1 MNAQARGD
9 DGMAAVFVAV
19 LLIALLALVALAV
32 DAGALYAERREL
44 QSGADAAVL
53 AIAEDCGKGLPCDNG
68 TAMAT
73 AETYADANA
82 RDLLAGVDELALDTS
97 AQTVRVITRTEEAGG
112 ATIFAPFFAQVI
124 GFPGTKV
131 RAHAAALWGYPVGG
145 ATIPIILSDCEWDKL
160 DKDPAGGYDEYTFFF
175 HDGKLTP
182 DCPSASVN
190 PGHDADG
197 DGRLPGGFGWL
208 DTGGDDCVADVLYDA
223 WVGADPGASPSNG
236 CSPDHFFNEIYLQE
250 VTIPWYDDYDGTG
263 GHGANGG
270 YFVSG
275 IGGFF
280 VTGYNFGGLY
290 KAPSA
295 ASAPCKGDKRCIRG
309 HYTPITD
316 TEGPVGGQ
324 DRGVLIVR
332 LTE

>member
-53 AIAEDCGKGLPCDNG
+53 AVAEDCGQGLPCDNA

-73 AETYADANA
+73 ADRYADANA

-97 AQTVRVITRTEEAGG
+97 AQTVRVITRTEQAGG
-112 ATIFAPFFAQVI
+112 STIFAPFFAQVI
-124 GFPGTKV
+124 GFPGAKV
-131 RAHAAALWGYPVGG
+131 RAHAAALWGYPLGG
-145 ATIPIILSDCEWDKL
+145 GTIPIILSDCEWGKL
-160 DKDPAGGYDEYTFFF
+160 DKDPAGGYDEMTFYF
-175 HDGKLTP
+175 HDGKLATEC
-182 DCPSASVN
+182 DFASVN
-190 PGHDADG
+190 PGVDADG
-197 DGRLPGGFGWL
+197 DGKLPGGFGWL
-208 DTGGDDCVADVLYDA
+208 DTGGDDCVADVIYDA
-223 WVGADPGASPSNG
+223 WIGADPGASVSNG
-236 CSPDHFFNEIYLQE
+236 CSPAYFNSQIYLNE
-250 VTIPWYDDYDGTG
+250 VKVPWYDNYDGVG

-270 YFVSG
+270 YEVSG

-290 KAPSA
+290 KTPSA

-324 DRGVLIVR
+324 NRGVLIVR